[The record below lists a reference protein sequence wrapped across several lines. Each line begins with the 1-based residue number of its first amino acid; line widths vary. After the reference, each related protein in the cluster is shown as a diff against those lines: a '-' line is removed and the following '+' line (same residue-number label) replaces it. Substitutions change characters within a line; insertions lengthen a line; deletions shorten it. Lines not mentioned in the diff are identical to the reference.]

1 MSAVSA
7 VNELE
12 RRLAA
17 DRPHAGPDERTE
29 AFHEV
34 KPDRP
39 PSVRPT
45 GGPRPAK
52 TKTRPRDPW
61 SPVPRPTR
69 TEWRRALTPMI
80 LQLLG
85 VLLLAVVSFMAGQ
98 NALGVILLLA
108 LAALAGWRAATWDW
122 MPADTVMR
130 GVDATRPVRVLRVL
144 DPDDPET
151 PVRVVHANRRYAI
164 WWLDADAMVRTG
176 VLLTRPGLVSVATS
190 DSTAVLPE
198 GGGA

>member
-1 MSAVSA
+1 MSA

-12 RRLAA
+12 RRLDA

-29 AFHEV
+29 TFHEV

-39 PSVRPT
+39 PSVRPAA
-45 GGPRPAK
+45 GRRQAK

-98 NALGVILLLA
+98 TALGVILLLA
-108 LAALAGWRAATWDW
+108 LLALAGWRAATWDW
-122 MPADTVMR
+122 TPAD
-130 GVDATRPVRVLRVL
+130 
-144 DPDDPET
+144 
-151 PVRVVHANRRYAI
+151 
-164 WWLDADAMVRTG
+164 
-176 VLLTRPGLVSVATS
+176 VSVQ
-190 DSTAVLPE
+190 
-198 GGGA
+198 

>member
-1 MSAVSA
+1 MSA

-12 RRLAA
+12 RRLDA

-29 AFHEV
+29 TFHEV

-39 PSVRPT
+39 PSVRPAA
-45 GGPRPAK
+45 GRRQAK

-98 NALGVILLLA
+98 TALGVILLLA
-108 LAALAGWRAATWDW
+108 LLALAGWRAATWDW
-122 MPADTVMR
+122 TPADTVMR
-130 GVDATRPVRVLRVL
+130 GVDATWPVRVLRVI

-151 PVRVVHANRRYAI
+151 PVRVVHAGRRYAI
-164 WWLDADAMVRTG
+164 WWLDADATVRTG
-176 VLLTRPGLVSVATS
+176 MLLTRPGLVSVATS

>member
-1 MSAVSA
+1 
-7 VNELE
+7 
-12 RRLAA
+12 
-17 DRPHAGPDERTE
+17 
-29 AFHEV
+29 
-34 KPDRP
+34 
-39 PSVRPT
+39 
-45 GGPRPAK
+45 
-52 TKTRPRDPW
+52 
-61 SPVPRPTR
+61 
-69 TEWRRALTPMI
+69 MI

-98 NALGVILLLA
+98 NALGVILLLV

-130 GVDATRPVRVLRVL
+130 GVDATRPVRVLRVI

-151 PVRVVHANRRYAI
+151 PVRVVHASRRYAI
-164 WWLDADAMVRTG
+164 WWLDADATVRTG

>member
-1 MSAVSA
+1 MSA

-29 AFHEV
+29 TFHEV

-45 GGPRPAK
+45 GGPRAAK

-69 TEWRRALTPMI
+69 TE
-80 LQLLG
+80 
-85 VLLLAVVSFMAGQ
+85 
-98 NALGVILLLA
+98 
-108 LAALAGWRAATWDW
+108 
-122 MPADTVMR
+122 
-130 GVDATRPVRVLRVL
+130 
-144 DPDDPET
+144 
-151 PVRVVHANRRYAI
+151 
-164 WWLDADAMVRTG
+164 
-176 VLLTRPGLVSVATS
+176 
-190 DSTAVLPE
+190 
-198 GGGA
+198 

>member
-1 MSAVSA
+1 MSA

-12 RRLAA
+12 RRLDA

-29 AFHEV
+29 TFHEV

-45 GGPRPAK
+45 GGPRAAK

-85 VLLLAVVSFMAGQ
+85 VLLLA
-98 NALGVILLLA
+98 

-122 MPADTVMR
+122 TPADTVMR
-130 GVDATRPVRVLRVL
+130 GVDATRPVRVLRVI

-151 PVRVVHANRRYAI
+151 PVRVVHAGRRYAI

-176 VLLTRPGLVSVATS
+176 MLLTRPGLVSVATS

>member
-1 MSAVSA
+1 MSA

-12 RRLAA
+12 RRLDA

-29 AFHEV
+29 TFHEV

-45 GGPRPAK
+45 GGPRAAK

-85 VLLLAVVSFMAGQ
+85 VLLLAVVSFMEIG
-98 NALGVILLLA
+98 
-108 LAALAGWRAATWDW
+108 RASC
-122 MPADTVMR
+122 R
-130 GVDATRPVRVLRVL
+130 ERVYVL
-144 DPDDPET
+144 
-151 PVRVVHANRRYAI
+151 V
-164 WWLDADAMVRTG
+164 
-176 VLLTRPGLVSVATS
+176 
-190 DSTAVLPE
+190 
-198 GGGA
+198 

>member
-12 RRLAA
+12 RRLDA

-39 PSVRPT
+39 PSVRPAA
-45 GGPRPAK
+45 GRRQAK

-98 NALGVILLLA
+98 TALGVILLLA
-108 LAALAGWRAATWDW
+108 LLALAGWRAATWDW
-122 MPADTVMR
+122 TPADTVMR
-130 GVDATRPVRVLRVL
+130 GVDATRPVRVLRVI

-151 PVRVVHANRRYAI
+151 PVRIVHAGRRYAI
-164 WWLDADAMVRTG
+164 WWLDADATVRTG
-176 VLLTRPGLVSVATS
+176 MLLTRPGLVSVATS
-190 DSTAVLPE
+190 DSTAILPE

>member
-1 MSAVSA
+1 MTGG

-12 RRLAA
+12 RRLDA
-17 DRPHAGPDERTE
+17 DRPHAGPDEKTE
-29 AFHEV
+29 TFHEV

-39 PSVRPT
+39 PTVRPT
-45 GGPRPAK
+45 GGPRAAK
-52 TKTRPRDPW
+52 PKTRPRDPW

-85 VLLLAVVSFMAGQ
+85 VLLLSLVSFMAGQ

-108 LAALAGWRAATWDW
+108 LAALAGWRAAGWDW
-122 MPADTVMR
+122 TPADTV
-130 GVDATRPVRVLRVL
+130 TRAVETGWPVHVLRVI
-144 DPDDPET
+144 DPDDPESS
-151 PVRVVHANRRYAI
+151 VRVVHAGRRYAI

-176 VLLTRPGLVSVATS
+176 VLLTRPGLVSVATPG
-190 DSTAVLPE
+190 DRAVLPGE
-198 GGGA
+198 DRA